1 MRSRGGSGS
10 DQRRESHRRAFL
22 LAGLAAVGT
31 VVTLALAFRW
41 SGTDPPV
48 WFGSPATFF
57 AGVAGLVAVPTFVA
71 THPRRPGSVRLFQRV
86 LVASLGGVVGALLV
100 LVTTASTTATYDP
113 AAVPLW
119 LPVVVGCAFAVVAL
133 LLA

>member
-10 DQRRESHRRAFL
+10 GRQREDHRRAFL

-41 SGTDPPV
+41 SAVEPPV

-57 AGVAGLVAVPTFVA
+57 AVVASLVAVPTFVA
-71 THPRRPGSVRLFQRV
+71 AHPRRVGTVRLARR
-86 LVASLGGVVGALLV
+86 LVVATLGGVVGAGLV
-100 LVTTASTTATYDP
+100 LVTVAALGGSYDP
-113 AAVPLW
+113 MAVPVW
-119 LPVVVGCAFAVVAL
+119 LPVGAGLVFVAVAFL
-133 LLA
+133 LG